1 MLTPKKRRRAR
12 RRRRKGARHPRFKD
26 SGGTREL
33 LTGHGQTV
41 LNQRLLTVRRQLALA
56 IWRQDVTGGEG
67 SDAEREELCCEILSL
82 TREVNQLE
90 SFLELAESPELEP
103 GKGIGPG
110 TAVAVIDAAS
120 GEEAEYRLIG
130 CGGDPDSTVVTVG
143 SPAGQALLGRQIGSL
158 VTLKLADGL
167 RRVRVVATHPLGTSN
182 AISERS

>member
-1 MLTPKKRRRAR
+1 M
-12 RRRRKGARHPRFKD
+12 
-26 SGGTREL
+26 

-41 LNQRLLTVRRQLALA
+41 LNQRLLTVRRQLAVA
-56 IWRQDVTGGEG
+56 IWRQDVTGGAG
-67 SDAEREELCCEILSL
+67 APTPSARSCRCEILSL

-167 RRVRVVATHPLGTSN
+167 RRVRVVAAHPLGTSN